1 MMDRSVIAADDIGQS
16 SLALDNEEDNA
27 KASAELRDYL
37 KLDATQNRVLL
48 SDIVD
53 RFVKA
58 PWGWKPEWEIVLL
71 VARLFML
78 GEIKLMLEGSDLE
91 PRAAID
97 PMSKSARF
105 KQVSVLMRRKT
116 DAANLRK
123 ARDLH
128 RDLFSRVPR
137 DDGTV

>member
-1 MMDRSVIAADDIGQS
+1 MDRSVIAADDIGQS

-58 PWGWKPEWEIVLL
+58 AWGWKPEWEIVLL

-105 KQVSVLMRRKT
+105 KQVSILMRRKT

-128 RDLFSRVPR
+128 RDLFSQVPR
-137 DDGTV
+137 DGGTV